1 MTDAQ
6 LWFITGATAR
16 SFDCGCSSCLKQFNE
31 ALDDMER
38 HGLTR
43 LTDEERREAI
53 GRHPK

>member
-1 MTDAQ
+1 MIDAQ
-6 LWFITGATAR
+6 TWFITGAIAR

-43 LTDEERREAI
+43 LTDEERREAV